1 MRQTTIN
8 DIQRRITML
17 TKGKMINELKKVGI
31 RTGEKAGAA
40 VGLSHLKTAQ
50 VTELYYQ
57 HIANKE

>member
-1 MRQTTIN
+1 
-8 DIQRRITML
+8 ML

-31 RTGEKAGAA
+31 RTGEKNGAA

-57 HIANKE
+57 HIANKD